1 MVVGRVQ
8 AAEIA
13 AQIGSGLM
21 PDNDQWTNRF
31 TVQSSTSS
39 AVYVVAQRRSDG
51 VWGCSCRGW
60 IHYRHC
66 RHLTD
71 ILRRLARLAEQVDAP
86 TFRQPQFTGDKRGGF
101 SQPADKTFNAA
112 TLQVL
117 RTARVAL
124 LDLDTKQVAVDRS
137 KRVRTRILDLD

>member
-31 TVQSSTSS
+31 TVQSSSS
-39 AVYVVAQRRSDG
+39 NATYVVAQRRSDG

-66 RHLTD
+66 RHLAD
-71 ILRRLARLAEQVDAP
+71 ILRRLARLSD
-86 TFRQPQFTGDKRGGF
+86 R
-101 SQPADKTFNAA
+101 PAATFNAA

-124 LDLDTKQVAVDRS
+124 LDLDTKQVSVDKS

>member
-1 MVVGRVQ
+1 MVIERVQ

-31 TVQSSTSS
+31 TVQSSTSN
-39 AVYVVAQRRSDG
+39 AIYVVAQRRSDA

-71 ILRRLARLAEQVDAP
+71 VLQRLARLAERTP
-86 TFRQPQFTGDKRGGF
+86 
-101 SQPADKTFNAA
+101 TFNAA

-124 LDLDTKQVAVDRS
+124 LDLDSKTVAIDKS
-137 KRVRTRILDLD
+137 KRVRKRVLDLD

>member
-1 MVVGRVQ
+1 MAIERVQ
-8 AAEIA
+8 RVQVAEIA

-31 TVQSSTSS
+31 TVQSRTSN
-39 AVYVVAQRRSDG
+39 AVYVVAQRRSDA

-66 RHLTD
+66 RHLSD
-71 ILRRLARLAEQVDAP
+71 VLWRLARLAERVDVP
-86 TFRQPQFTGDKRGGF
+86 TRWD
-101 SQPADKTFNAA
+101 FNAA
-112 TLQVL
+112 TLVML

-124 LDLDTKQVAVDRS
+124 LDLDSKTVAVDKS
-137 KRVRTRILDLD
+137 KRVRKRVLDLD